1 MKKAFIGA
9 TFSLLLV
16 VIAAFSWYVFFLE
29 TKPNPW
35 KVQKDRR
42 LMKL

>member
-16 VIAAFSWYVFFLE
+16 VIAAFSWYVFF
-29 TKPNPW
+29 W
-35 KVQKDRR
+35 RR
-42 LMKL
+42 SRIRGRFRRTDD